1 MIIIIMGCLQVT
13 LRSPEILIQLKG
25 TIDTVNG
32 VEAVTSLTFVTNQRV
47 CGPFGTTSGKSFESN
62 PGKIVGFIGR
72 SDALLHQI
80 GVISELASE
89 IHVLRT
95 HGSSH
100 LGTPQA
106 AYGSGAEIQEHV
118 EYLQQPDVKGKSIVP
133 SGSSHVQ
140 NSGHWH
146 SESHKP
152 IAETREFVFRSRD
165 EGMKV
170 HGPWGGSGGTL
181 FSDGRGEI
189 AEIVITFDSKQVI
202 SVQAYYVHGEST
214 FKGSIHGGD
223 DVSGSKKEKVTSP

>member
-1 MIIIIMGCLQVT
+1 MCLQVI

-72 SDALLHQI
+72 SDDLLHQI
-80 GVISELASE
+80 GVISELSSE
-89 IHVLRT
+89 IHVGRT
-95 HGSSH
+95 TH
-100 LGTPQA
+100 LGTFIA
-106 AYGSGAEIQEHV
+106 TGRSDRSGTEIQEH
-118 EYLQQPDVKGKSIVP
+118 QQPDVKGKSIVP
-133 SGSSHVQ
+133 SGSSYVQ
-140 NSGHWH
+140 NSGHRH
-146 SESHKP
+146 SESHNS
-152 IAETREFVFRSRD
+152 IHETRELVFQSRD

-189 AEIVITFDSKQVI
+189 SEIVITYDTKQVI

-223 DVSGSKKEKVTSP
+223 DVTGSKKEKVTSTP